1 MKNKVWFIT
10 GASKGIGLVLAKK
23 LLQAGYKVAATSRN
37 DASLIKAVGAR
48 SDNFLPLAMDLQSE
62 DSVRAAVQACVQTFG
77 GMDSLVNNAGYGLFG
92 TIEELSDEESRE
104 NYNVN
109 VFGLLNVLRASL
121 PILREQKS
129 GHIFNISSVDGFAGG
144 FPGVGIYCSTKFA
157 VAGITEGLKEEVE
170 LFGIKTTLVYPGY
183 FRTNFLNSGSMV
195 LPKKTIKTMQVEH
208 KTEKGTVIFVK
219 LPDDAEAFTMNYRKL
234 CYWFNN
240 ANEYSENYLIQ
251 EGNFKLIGL
260 TSEITEEQAKM
271 MVDETPLSGFTT
283 SIEDFQDIM
292 QHLQVYENNPI
303 GKDYNCNAYN
313 GAGSF
318 VNGKLYTMNQAYKA
332 WQEAQS
338 RTGKWLVLFKPND

>member
-37 DASLIKAVGAR
+37 EASLIKDVGAR

-77 GMDSLVNNAGYGLFG
+77 GLDSLVNNAGYGLFG

-129 GHIFNISSVDGFAGG
+129 GHIFNISSVGGFAGG

-170 LFGIKTTLVYPGY
+170 PFGIKTTLVYPGY
-183 FRTNFLNSGSMV
+183 FRTNFLDSGSMV
-195 LPKKTIKTMQVEH
+195 LPKKTIKEYEQARGVI
-208 KTEKGTVIFVK
+208 EKHQ
-219 LPDDAEAFTMNYRKL
+219 
-234 CYWFNN
+234 N
-240 ANEYSENYLIQ
+240 AINGQQPGDPEKAALALIQ
-251 EGNFKLIGL
+251 VFESEKAPLHLFLGRDAVHMAKSEMKVVEKDIETWLSVS
-260 TSEITEEQAKM
+260 TST
-271 MVDETPLSGFTT
+271 
-283 SIEDFQDIM
+283 DF
-292 QHLQVYENNPI
+292 V
-303 GKDYNCNAYN
+303 
-313 GAGSF
+313 
-318 VNGKLYTMNQAYKA
+318 
-332 WQEAQS
+332 
-338 RTGKWLVLFKPND
+338 